1 MRLHPLHADI
11 PKPERF
17 TYPFCYEPHP
27 LCILAAEEVKQEIE
41 RIHPSE
47 GKMFGVLVVSPPES
61 GGVPEGQG
69 GLRSTEGCLLPE
81 GHKNNGQHSPFS
93 FLAAYSGL
101 LEGRNDWDYFVPPI
115 YDAQDPNGYF
125 KTREREISLVSHVQE
140 DLVSPVQ
147 EDLVSHVQGDLQSPS
162 LTSKKM
168 SQDLQLW
175 LFHQYQFLNAR
186 GEKKDLVEVWQ
197 DYHCSPRIRHKYPL
211 PPGGTGDC
219 CAPKLLQY
227 AYQNGLKP
235 LCMAEFWWGPSPKS
249 EIRHHGQFYPACRGK
264 CKPVLTW
271 MLQGLD
277 VDPSPDE
284 AGFPHMSVE
293 VVWEDDSMAVL
304 NKPSGMLSIPGRT
317 EDYSIATWARERW
330 PESQPVHRLD
340 MWTSGIILIA
350 KTNEAYQSLQKQFTE
365 HSVKKK
371 YLAVVEGVPKE
382 EHGIIDLPLL
392 CDPMDRPR
400 QVVDFERGKRAI
412 TEYRVLASAQ
422 GVRNRVQ
429 SECTRFLP
437 PCALLALWPH
447 TGRTH
452 QLRMHCAHEQ
462 GLGCP
467 IMGDELYGTKAD
479 RLYLQA
485 QAISF
490 VHPTTGKKMHFE
502 LPAAFDLEHL
512 SPCNPYNPLFLNS

>member
-1 MRLHPLHADI
+1 MRLHHLSSDI
-11 PKPERF
+11 VPPERF

-27 LCILAAEEVKQEIE
+27 LCILAAEEVKREIE
-41 RIHPSE
+41 RINPSE
-47 GKMFGVLVVSPPES
+47 GKMFGVLIVK
-61 GGVPEGQG
+61 QG
-69 GLRSTEGCLLPE
+69 
-81 GHKNNGQHSPFS
+81 

-101 LEGRNDWDYFVPPI
+101 LEGRNDWPYFVPPV
-115 YDAQDPNGYF
+115 YDAQQPDGYF
-125 KTREREISLVSHVQE
+125 KTREREISLISHVQ
-140 DLVSPVQ
+140 V
-147 EDLVSHVQGDLQSPS
+147 DLQSPS
-162 LTSKKM
+162 NTSKKM

-197 DYHCSPRIRHKYPL
+197 DYHCSPRIRNRYPL

-284 AGFPHMSVE
+284 AGFPHLSVE
-293 VVWEDDSMAVL
+293 VVWEDESMAVL
-304 NKPSGMLSIPGRT
+304 NKPPGMLSIPGRT
-317 EDYSIATWARERW
+317 EDYSIATWAQERW
-330 PESQPVHRLD
+330 PGSQPVHRLD
-340 MWTSGIILIA
+340 MWTSGLILIA
-350 KTNEAYQSLQKQFTE
+350 KTNEAYQSLQKQFTD
-365 HSVKKK
+365 HTVKKK
-371 YLAVVEGVPKE
+371 YLAIVEGVPKE

-392 CDPMDRPR
+392 CDPMNRPR

-412 TEYRVLASAQ
+412 TEYRVLPTPNPSLREGSFNTPAVDNI
-422 GVRNRVQ
+422 GLQ
-429 SECTRFLP
+429 SNQTPLP
-437 PCALLALWPH
+437 WGGAGGRCLLALWPH

-490 VHPTTGKKMHFE
+490 VHPITGKKMHLE
-502 LPAAFDLEHL
+502 LPPAFDLEHI
-512 SPCNPYNPLFLNS
+512 NPYNP

>member
-1 MRLHPLHADI
+1 MPSPLHPLTTDI

-27 LCILAAEEVKQEIE
+27 LCLLAAEEVKQEIE

-61 GGVPEGQG
+61 GGVPEGRG
-69 GLRSTEGCLLPE
+69 GLN
-81 GHKNNGQHSPFS
+81 KGQDFPFS

-101 LEGRNDWDYFVPPI
+101 LEGRNDWPYFVPPVF
-115 YDAQDPNGYF
+115 DAQDPNGYF
-125 KTREREISLVSHVQE
+125 KTKEREIS
-140 DLVSPVQ
+140 
-147 EDLVSHVQGDLQSPS
+147 QSTP
-162 LTSKKM
+162 LTPHSSKKM

-175 LFHQYQFLNAR
+175 LFHQYRMLNAR
-186 GEKKDLVEVWQ
+186 GEEKDLVDIWQ
-197 DYHCSPRIRHKYPL
+197 DYHCSPRIRKKYPL

-227 AYQNGLKP
+227 AFQHGLKP

-249 EIRHHGQFYPACRGK
+249 EIRHHGQFYPTCRGK
-264 CKPVLTW
+264 CKPILTW

-284 AGFPHMSVE
+284 NGFPHLE
-293 VVWEDDSMAVL
+293 PKVVYEDDAIAVID
-304 NKPSGMLSIPGRT
+304 KPAGLLSIPGRT
-317 EDYSIATWARERW
+317 EDYSVATWAQQRW
-330 PESQPVHRLD
+330 PGAQPAHRLD
-340 MWTSGIILIA
+340 MWTSGILLIA
-350 KTNEAYQSLQKQFTE
+350 KTNEVYQNLQKQFTD
-365 HSVKKK
+365 HTVKKK
-371 YLAVVEGVPKE
+371 YLAVVEGVPAK

-392 CDPMDRPR
+392 CDPLNRPR
-400 QVVDFERGKRAI
+400 QVVDYEHGKRAI
-412 TEYRVLASAQ
+412 TEYRVLS
-422 GVRNRVQ
+422 
-429 SECTRFLP
+429 P
-437 PCALLALWPH
+437 PLIALWPH

-452 QLRMHCAHEQ
+452 QLRMHCAHPD

-467 IMGDELYGTKAD
+467 IKGDELYGTKSD

-490 VHPTTGKKMHFE
+490 VHPVTGKKMHFE
-502 LPAAFDLEHL
+502 LLPDFT
-512 SPCNPYNPLFLNS
+512 LNEESV